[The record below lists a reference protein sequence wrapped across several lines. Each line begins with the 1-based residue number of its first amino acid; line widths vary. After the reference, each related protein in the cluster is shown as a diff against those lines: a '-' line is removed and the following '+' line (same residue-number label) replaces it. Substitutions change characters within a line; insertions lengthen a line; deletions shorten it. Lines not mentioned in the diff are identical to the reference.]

1 MSRYFESVALSDVGL
16 HRNENEDAGWA
27 GHTVLAV
34 ADGLGGHVGGEIASA
49 LAIREISHLEKIS
62 LNARNFETTV
72 TNTFLE
78 INNLM
83 AQQMKANRDL
93 RGMGTTL
100 TSVFIGKESTYLAHL
115 GDSRAYLIRNGKIT
129 QLSKDHT
136 VIQELLDQGRINPDE
151 VDGHPQ
157 RSLITKALM
166 GSDQHER
173 PDIVELDLNDDD
185 FLLLCSD
192 GLTGVVDESKILK
205 VINEKGVSEEAL
217 AQLKNLTFK
226 KGAPDNVTI
235 ILASITS
242 KKTTTPGFIG
252 IAKGGQL

>member
-1 MSRYFESVALSDVGL
+1 MLFRS
-16 HRNENEDAGWA
+16 
-27 GHTVLAV
+27 
-34 ADGLGGHVGGEIASA
+34 GEIASS
-49 LAIREISHLEKIS
+49 LAIHEISRLEKIS
-62 LNARNFETTV
+62 LNTRNFETTV
-72 TNTFLE
+72 TNTFIE

-100 TSVFIGKESTYLAHL
+100 TAVFISKESVYLAHL

-173 PDIVELDLNDDD
+173 PDIVELDFNDDD

-192 GLTGVVDESKILK
+192 GLTE
-205 VINEKGVSEEAL
+205 
-217 AQLKNLTFK
+217 
-226 KGAPDNVTI
+226 
-235 ILASITS
+235 
-242 KKTTTPGFIG
+242 IG
-252 IAKGGQL
+252 RAHV

>member
-1 MSRYFESVALSDVGL
+1 
-16 HRNENEDAGWA
+16 
-27 GHTVLAV
+27 
-34 ADGLGGHVGGEIASA
+34 
-49 LAIREISHLEKIS
+49 
-62 LNARNFETTV
+62 
-72 TNTFLE
+72 
-78 INNLM
+78 
-83 AQQMKANRDL
+83 
-93 RGMGTTL
+93 MGTTL

-205 VINEKGVSEEAL
+205 VINEKGVGEEAL

-235 ILASITS
+235 ILASVTT